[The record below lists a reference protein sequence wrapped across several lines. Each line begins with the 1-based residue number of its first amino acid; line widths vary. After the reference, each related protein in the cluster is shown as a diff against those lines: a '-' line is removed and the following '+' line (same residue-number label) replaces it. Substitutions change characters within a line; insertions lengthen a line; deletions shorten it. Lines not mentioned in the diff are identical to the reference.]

1 MKDSKLENFEF
12 LYRDSD
18 RKNIKLGISRIKN
31 ALIKLGEPCLNVPAS
46 QIIGTNGKGSITAF
60 LEKILSL
67 SELNFGV
74 TTSPHLLDISERIR
88 VNTKKINKTTFEN
101 LLRFNIETLSEFKL
115 TPFELIICCAMQYF
129 DKKKVDL
136 LILEAGLGGRLD
148 ATTAHKLRP
157 IIAIGKIGFDHKEY
171 LGETIEE
178 ITTEKIAVIE
188 KGSYVVSS
196 TQNKKVE
203 KIIEDKIKEVGA
215 KIFWVKPISENWK
228 IGMDGDF
235 QKENAA
241 VAIGI
246 INLLQKLG
254 WSIKKHTLKKAISE
268 TKWPGR
274 LEIIKWQNHKIL
286 VDAAHNETA
295 AEVLAKER
303 QYWDKEANGIFWILG
318 VQKNKDIHKII
329 KLIVKPIDT
338 ILLVPVPNHPS
349 WELKDLKFLDKNHNL
364 NIIEFKYFTDALDFL
379 DLNKWPECNPVL
391 TGSIFLVANFMK
403 YVNQI
408 KE

>member
-148 ATTAHKLRP
+148 ATTAHKLSP